1 MTEFRRDPIAGRWV
15 IVNHE
20 EQIDP
25 KEFSMLYPAVQKVNQ
40 DKCFFCPGKEWA
52 TPKEVYAYRPDGSP
66 ADAPGWKVRVV
77 PNKFPALV
85 IEGDIDRRPVG
96 LYDMSNGVGAHEVII
111 ETPDHNQTLADLSF
125 EDMAE
130 VIKAYRA
137 RLLDLKHDKRFK
149 YMLIFKNFGLSA
161 GASVEHDHSQIIAL
175 PMVPKNVHE
184 ELLGAERYF
193 KYRERCIFCD
203 LWQQEK
209 QEAER
214 IVYENSQFITFC
226 PFVSRFPFEMCI
238 MPKEHMSCLAELS
251 DNALTEFAKALKDA
265 LKRLQTLLNNPPYN
279 FVIHI
284 APVQNEYSE
293 EKEYY
298 HWHVEIMPRI
308 SRVAGFEW
316 GSGFYILPG
325 SPEESA
331 KMLKQVIW

>member
-15 IVNHE
+15 IVNTE
-20 EQIDP
+20 ERIDP
-25 KEFSMLYPAVQKVNQ
+25 KEFASLYPAVSKGNKE
-40 DKCFFCPGKEWA
+40 KCFFCPGKEWA
-52 TPKEVYAYRPDGSP
+52 TPPEVYAYRPGGGEANSS
-66 ADAPGWKVRVV
+66 GWQVRVV

-111 ETPDHNQTLADLSF
+111 ETPNHEQTLADLSF
-125 EDMAE
+125 EHIAQ
-130 VIKAYRA
+130 VIMAYRL
-137 RLLDLKHDKRFK
+137 RLLDLKKDNRFE

-161 GASVEHDHSQIIAL
+161 GASIEHDHSQIIAL

-203 LWQQEK
+203 LWQQER
-209 QEAER
+209 QEGER
-214 IVYENSQFITFC
+214 IVYENGRFITFC

-238 MPKEHMSCLAELS
+238 MPKQHMSCLSDLS
-251 DNALTEFAKALKDA
+251 DEGIMEFAKALKDA
-265 LKRLQTLLNNPPYN
+265 LKRLMTLLNNPPYN

-284 APVQNEYSE
+284 APAHTRYTE

-325 SPEESA
+325 TPENSA
-331 KMLKQVIW
+331 EMLRKVVW